1 MGFIVTIRF
10 KGDPKRAHQV
20 LRDNPRLYEAVHD
33 GIYKHGLVRCW
44 RYVGDGEFLDV
55 DEWPSEAERIA
66 FNEEH
71 GEGIAEWVRLSGIVA
86 EDVRTWRTA
95 DADEVF

>member
-1 MGFIVTIRF
+1 M
-10 KGDPKRAHQV
+10 Q
-20 LRDNPRLYEAVHD
+20 
-33 GIYKHGLVRCW
+33 CW
-44 RYVGDGEFLDV
+44 RYVGDGEFIDI

-71 GEGIAEWVRLSGIVA
+71 SEDIAEWVRLSGIVA

-95 DADEVF
+95 DEDEVF